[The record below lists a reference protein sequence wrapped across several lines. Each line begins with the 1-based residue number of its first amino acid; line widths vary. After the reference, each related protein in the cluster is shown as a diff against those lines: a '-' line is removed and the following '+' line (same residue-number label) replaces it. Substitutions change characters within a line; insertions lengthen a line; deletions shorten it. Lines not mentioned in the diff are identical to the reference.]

1 MVERI
6 LSKGMLALKA
16 CVLLLAVATVV
27 SMPRLAAAAPEAH
40 VLRIDPRAGLSSGQP
55 ELTTVIEVVQFNTM
69 SDVLGACANV
79 PGGDP
84 MLDCVSSQM
93 EKPGNLYSPFPLPA
107 ENAKLLVKVA
117 GEDTAAKF
125 VSKELW
131 GQSKDPNVGTAW
143 LVAVDGSSGMGNRY
157 REAQQVAHEFIA
169 AMGPNDI
176 MDLIIFD
183 DRPNVF
189 VADSKWKTFA
199 QRNDIVKVLQ
209 DHPTNSPSH
218 GSNRP
223 LFTEIKE
230 MTKSAFGSLGNNTGP
245 QNIPLHQAMVVLSN
259 GAGRGDAASASPSA
273 EVFHQY
279 LNKGRFPEDNTS
291 LPKTPLPVI
300 SVWFPTS
307 TGLVNDIY
315 RNNDAQFMQ
324 ALANTEIGGFY
335 DIVRPGQGDAKG
347 KAIITIVKK
356 RFNEMWIVKWRV
368 SCLNPTLEQTFNLI
382 FVNTKPQIAPDGT
395 FKEVPIG
402 IDPTQWPLDV
412 NLARTKAEAE
422 ATPVYPGGK
431 IRVYGDFCWGGDKG
445 RAEAYFV
452 PAGTKPSPQANSQD
466 PELAKKAMQQL
477 IQQGMRGQSQDANDT
492 FAVFDVPDDEK
503 VLEGNGDN
511 AVARVVIYDNK
522 AHRASGH
529 DEKSVLTL
537 KAQKK
542 PFNLVFIL
550 GVVGLVVVIVLLVLV
565 LMRGGGGGGGGGKK
579 GRGGPPPA
587 PIVAGGPPY
596 PGGGGYGGP
605 PGNMMGGANASA
617 PTGSPMAAA
626 QGPPAPVFGAQ
637 PVGTPI
643 TGSGGGGGAPQVI
656 QVKCPNCQMPTM
668 ATRGQSSVCFSC
680 GQPLPAS
687 ITGAPSGGLGEAA
700 AAYPLTGAMEAPPL
714 QPPQSPYGNVAGS
727 ATIVGAPGQFSI
739 VPGAEIKVGRDASQC
754 PVFINEP
761 RVSGV
766 HATLKFEAA
775 RLWAKDEGSNNGT
788 WVDNTRIAAGQWV
801 PIVAGSHLRFGPIE
815 FSVRVD
821 T

>member
-1 MVERI
+1 MSKRI
-6 LSKGMLALKA
+6 LSKGMLVLAASVALLVV
-16 CVLLLAVATVV
+16 VLL
-27 SMPRLAAAAPEAH
+27 PRVAAAAPEAH

-84 MLDCVSSQM
+84 MLDCVSAQM

-117 GEDTAAKF
+117 GEDIPAKF

-131 GQSKDPNVGTAW
+131 SQSKDPSVGTAW
-143 LVAVDGSSGMGNRY
+143 LVAVDGSSGMGARY

-189 VADSKWKTFA
+189 FADSKWKTFA
-199 QRNDIVKVLQ
+199 QRNDLVKLLT

-223 LFTEIKE
+223 LFSEIKE

-273 EVFHQY
+273 DVFHQY
-279 LNKGRFPEDNTS
+279 LNQGRFPAENTS

-324 ALANTEIGGFY
+324 ALANTEIGGYY
-335 DIVRPGQGDAKG
+335 DIVRPGQGDAKS

-368 SCLNPTLEQTFNLI
+368 SCLNPTLEQTFNLV
-382 FVNTKPQIAPDGT
+382 FVNTKPQILPDGT

-402 IDPTQWPLDV
+402 IDPTQWPLDI
-412 NLARTKAEAE
+412 NMQRTKAETDA
-422 ATPVYPGGK
+422 APIYPGGK
-431 IRVYGDFCWGGDKG
+431 VRVYGDFCWGGDKG

-466 PELAKKAMQQL
+466 PEVAKQAMQQL
-477 IQQGMRGQSQDANDT
+477 IQQGMRGQSEDANDT

-522 AHRASGH
+522 AHRGSGH

-542 PFNLVFIL
+542 PFNIVFVL
-550 GVVGLVVVIVLLVLV
+550 GVVGLLVVIVLLVLV
-565 LMRGGGGGGGGGKK
+565 LMRGGGGGGGGKK
-579 GRGGPPPA
+579 GRAPA
-587 PIVAGGPPY
+587 PQAPVVAGGPPY
-596 PGGGGYGGP
+596 PGGGYGP
-605 PGNMMGGANASA
+605 PGNMMGNMMQNANASA
-617 PTGSPMAAA
+617 PQFGPIAAA
-626 QGPPAPVFGAQ
+626 QGPPMLAYGAP

-643 TGSGGGGGAPQVI
+643 TASGGGGSAPQVL

-668 ATRGQSSVCFSC
+668 ATQGQSSVCFSC

-687 ITGAPSGGLGEAA
+687 ITGGGVAEPAPTF
-700 AAYPLTGAMEAPPL
+700 PLTGAMQAPPL
-714 QPPQSPYGNVAGS
+714 QPPQSPYANAAAS
-727 ATIVGAPGQFSI
+727 ATIVGAPGQFAI
-739 VPGAEIKVGRDASQC
+739 LPGAEIKVGRDAGQC

-766 HATLKFEAA
+766 HATLKFETA

-788 WVDNTRIAAGQWV
+788 WIDNTRIAPGQWV
-801 PIVAGSHLRFGPIE
+801 PVAAGSHLRFGPIE

>member
-1 MVERI
+1 MSNRI
-6 LSKGMLALKA
+6 LSKGMLVLAA
-16 CVLLLAVATVV
+16 CVVLLAVL
-27 SMPRLAAAAPEAH
+27 MLPRAALAAPEAH
-40 VLRIDPRAGLSSGQP
+40 ILRIDPRAGLSSGQP

-84 MLDCVSSQM
+84 MLDCVSAQM

-107 ENAKLLVKVA
+107 ENAKLLVKVS
-117 GEDTAAKF
+117 GEDTPAKF

-131 GQSKDPNVGTAW
+131 SQSKDPSVGTAW
-143 LVAVDGSSGMGNRY
+143 LIAVDGSSGMGVRY
-157 REAQQVAHEFIA
+157 REAQQVAHAFIS

-176 MDLIIFD
+176 MDVIIFD
-183 DRPNVF
+183 DRSNVF

-199 QRNDIVKVLQ
+199 QRNDLVKVLQ

-245 QNIPLHQAMVVLSN
+245 QTIPLHQAMVVLSN

-279 LNKGRFPEDNTS
+279 LNRGRFPEENTS

-368 SCLNPTLEQTFNLI
+368 SCLNPTLEQTFNLV
-382 FVNTKPQIAPDGT
+382 FVNTKPQILPDGT

-412 NLARTKAEAE
+412 NLQRTKAETD
-422 ATPVYPGGK
+422 ATPIYPGGK
-431 IRVYGDFCWGGDKG
+431 MRVYGDFCWGGDKG

-477 IQQGMRGQSQDANDT
+477 IQQGMRGQSLDANDA
-492 FAVFDVPDDEK
+492 FAIFDVPDDEK

-511 AVARVVIYDNK
+511 TVARVVIYDNK
-522 AHRASGH
+522 AHRGSGH

-542 PFNLVFIL
+542 PFNIVFIL
-550 GVVGLVVVIVLLVLV
+550 GVVGLIVVIVLLVLV
-565 LMRGGGGGGGGGKK
+565 LMRGGGGGGGGKK
-579 GRGGPPPA
+579 GRAGPPPA
-587 PIVAGGPPY
+587 PVVAGGPPY
-596 PGGGGYGGP
+596 GAGGGGGGYGSP
-605 PGNMMGGANASA
+605 PGNMMS
-617 PTGSPMAAA
+617 SPHAGMQAGPIAAA
-626 QGPPAPVFGAQ
+626 QGPPPQVYGAP

-656 QVKCPNCQMPTM
+656 QVKCPTCQMPTM
-668 ATRGQSSVCFSC
+668 ATLGQSSVCFSC

-687 ITGAPSGGLGEAA
+687 ITGGGAGAAVAAPTF
-700 AAYPLTGAMEAPPL
+700 PLTGAMHAPPL
-714 QPPQSPYGNVAGS
+714 QPPQSPYANAAAS

-739 VPGAEIKVGRDASQC
+739 LPGAEIKVGRDAAQC
-754 PVFINEP
+754 PVLINEP
-761 RVSGV
+761 RVSAV
-766 HATLKFEAA
+766 HATLKFETA
-775 RLWAKDEGSNNGT
+775 RLFARDEGSNNGT
-788 WVDNTRIAAGQWV
+788 WIDNTRIAPSQWV
-801 PIVAGSHLRFGPIE
+801 PVPGGSRLRFGPIE